1 MLVLVLE
8 VTDNMLLAGYRRINK
23 TDYAPDN
30 QDLVEQLAT
39 SINYGFDTLFEALNG
54 KLDFKN
60 NFASTI
66 TEFTV
71 SVDSDGVPLQK
82 TQFKLKDGQMNVE
95 GLVVLNVSGNEY
107 PTGGVFISFTKQV
120 NFININNIKGLEPEI
135 SYTIKVL
142 ALG

>member
-95 GLVVLNVSGNEY
+95 GLVVLNVSVNEY
-107 PTGGVFISFTKQV
+107 PTGGVS
-120 NFININNIKGLEPEI
+120 
-135 SYTIKVL
+135 
-142 ALG
+142 